1 MDPLCFVLIPV
12 GVWSDPSGAFV
23 DYDVLYEEVLQPAIS
38 TAGMDAIRAEEGVAG
53 EGLTTSAFERLMLCD
68 FAIVDVGIAN
78 PAVSFDLGVRHAV
91 RPGSTVG
98 IATNSSGALPDLPQ
112 IDVVPISVAG
122 GSPTAAE
129 SDADVIAAALVTART
144 SRSRAPMYRL
154 VDEPEPPD
162 ISRLRTDSFRDEAG
176 EVAQFTKRLAEA
188 RAEGVDAVATVEGD
202 LGSLA
207 DADLR
212 VLVDLLLSYRAVRA
226 WDRMLILVDRM
237 PEPLARSVI
246 VREQQAFALNRS
258 GRTEEAEQALLELI
272 EERGGS
278 SETFGLLGRIYK
290 DRRDACADEVEARA
304 CLEQAIDAYLSG
316 FERDWRDAYPGVNAV
331 TLMEL
336 AEPPDPRRHD
346 LIPVVRYSSLRRIE
360 GSEPDYWDHAT
371 LLELAVLASDRAAAD
386 RHAADALE
394 AVREVWEPETTA
406 RNLRLI
412 RDARAGRGDDVAW
425 LDRVIDRLLERVE
438 SFANSQRNQR

>member
-1 MDPLCFVLIPV
+1 
-12 GVWSDPSGAFV
+12 
-23 DYDVLYEEVLQPAIS
+23 
-38 TAGMDAIRAEEGVAG
+38 
-53 EGLTTSAFERLMLCD
+53 
-68 FAIVDVGIAN
+68 
-78 PAVSFDLGVRHAV
+78 VRHAV
-91 RPGSTVG
+91 RPDTTVG
-98 IATNSSGALPDLPQ
+98 IAARSSGALVDFPQ
-112 IDVVPISVAG
+112 IDVVSFSVAG

-129 SDADVIAAALVTART
+129 SDVGAIAAALDAART
-144 SRSRAPMYRL
+144 GRSRTPVYRL

-176 EVAQFTKRLAEA
+176 EVAQITKRLAEA
-188 RAEGVDAVATVEGD
+188 RAEGDDAVTAVERD

-207 DADLR
+207 DSDFR

-226 WDRMLILVDRM
+226 WDRMLDLVDRM
-237 PEPLARSVI
+237 PRPLARSVM
-246 VREQQAFALNRS
+246 VREQQAFAFNRS
-258 GRTEEAEQALLELI
+258 GRTEEAERVLLELI
-272 EERGGS
+272 EHRGGS

-290 DRRDACADEVEARA
+290 DRRDACVDEVEARA
-304 CLEQAIDAYLSG
+304 CLEQAIDAYLNG

-360 GSEPDYWDHAT
+360 GSDPDYWDHAT
-371 LLELAVLASDRAAAD
+371 LLELAVLGSDHAAAD
-386 RHAADALE
+386 RHLEDALD

-412 RDARAGRGDDVAW
+412 REARAGRGDDVAW
-425 LDRVIDRLLERVE
+425 LDRVIDRLLERIE
-438 SFANSQRNQR
+438 SFGDSAQG